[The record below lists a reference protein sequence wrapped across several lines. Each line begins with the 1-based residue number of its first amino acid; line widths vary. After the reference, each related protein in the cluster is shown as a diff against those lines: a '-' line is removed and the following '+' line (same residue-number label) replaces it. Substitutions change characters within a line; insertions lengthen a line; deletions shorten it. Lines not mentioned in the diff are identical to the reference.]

1 MSLRLAIFA
10 SLVGMASSA
19 STTSAAPSNTEALV
33 SSSTPAPM
41 PTLTTSTPTRP
52 TTMATSTKP
61 KAKTTASTSSTYST
75 ISAPSPASST
85 APPTSTSAKPTS
97 TAPAKTVSIA
107 VGESGL
113 SFTPNSVSASIG
125 DVLLFS
131 FYPRNHSVAL
141 GSWDKACAP
150 SSAGG
155 FFSGFIPVDEDESNV
170 NTAAHFIF
178 FATHS
183 DRQLATFRVTVST
196 ADPLVFYCTAGR
208 HCQDGM
214 YGVVNPANSSN
225 SEASGHNLASYAVM
239 AKNASSNI
247 SPPAVMG
254 GTLAFNGTTINET
267 TNGTVCG
274 GNSANITS
282 ASTWCIPYIPN
293 ISSNAAA
300 LERSIW
306 AVMAAA
312 MVGAVCLM

>member
-10 SLVGMASSA
+10 SLVGMAFSA
-19 STTSAAPSNTEALV
+19 STTSIAPFSTEVLV
-33 SSSTPAPM
+33 SST
-41 PTLTTSTPTRP
+41 
-52 TTMATSTKP
+52 
-61 KAKTTASTSSTYST
+61 
-75 ISAPSPASST
+75 
-85 APPTSTSAKPTS
+85 PPTSTSAKSTS
-97 TAPAKTVSIA
+97 THLATTISIA

-113 SFTPNSVSASIG
+113 SFTPNSVSAGIG

-141 GSWDKACAP
+141 GSWDKGCAP
-150 SSAGG
+150 SAGG
-155 FFSGFIPVDEDESNV
+155 FFSGFIPVDEDESN
-170 NTAAHFIF
+170 
-178 FATHS
+178 
-183 DRQLATFRVTVST
+183 LATFRVTVRT
-196 ADPLVFYCTAGR
+196 TNPLVFYCTAGR

-214 YGVVNPANSSN
+214 YGIVNPANK
-225 SEASGHNLASYAVM
+225 SEAGGHSLTSYSAM

-293 ISSNAAA
+293 ISSSAVA
-300 LERSIW
+300 LEQSIW

-312 MVGAVCLM
+312 MVGAVSLV